1 MDLRDF
7 DVENF
12 RDTVAS
18 VSRKVTIGRM
28 KDLVLCAEGD
38 LRDIFLDQ
46 FGTPDTKKIIKVIK
60 DEPALI
66 TGELISV
73 DDKCK
78 NPRHCVVGALF
89 YHAGM
94 SNRRLKELQS
104 RYGAGT
110 TELPVWA
117 HQMLW
122 KHYRLTPVHTEELM
136 TGNDDEMNA
145 ANTYDDDDDACTI
158 VNKKALI
165 DSVKKFSSLNE
176 IDALTQGA
184 KGIREFVQPFINKAY
199 KEWVRLGVKAMKAE
213 TKEVRNVLTLK
224 AAKKKVA

>member
-1 MDLRDF
+1 MDVRDF

-18 VSRKVTIGRM
+18 VSKKVTIGRM
-28 KDLVLCAEGD
+28 RDLVTYAEGD

-46 FGTPDTKKIIKVIK
+46 FGTPDTKKIIRVIK

-94 SNRRLKELQS
+94 SNKRLKELQS
-104 RYGAGT
+104 RYGAGA

-122 KHYRLTPVHTEELM
+122 KHYRLTPIHTEELM
-136 TGNDDEMNA
+136 TGNDDEVNA
-145 ANTYDDDDDACTI
+145 ANTSDDDDVCTI

-165 DSVKKFSSLNE
+165 DSVKNFSSLSE
-176 IDALTQGA
+176 MDTLIQGA

-213 TKEVRNVLTLK
+213 TEEARNLLTLK
-224 AAKKKVA
+224 VAKKKVA